1 MSASLPRFFV
11 WGRDYAPGQKRMQQQ
26 GGGVKEEWS
35 LWWEKEEGGGFVS
48 FIAQTTGVSLIPLL
62 EVMGKWGGSVSS
74 HSFNPP
80 TCLQDSCALSK
91 FASILDKGS
100 VISTLQ
106 HMVCATPTPQLQHA
120 CRRAHKGHFLNIFCS
135 SYYKT
140 HQKLKRQSRKASGK
154 HETPGAGFTQ
164 ETQGGEDENL
174 ACFTIFIRS
183 NFHIWWEK
191 TRLPCL

>member
-11 WGRDYAPGQKRMQQQ
+11 WGRDYAPGQKGCSSRGGERGMESMMRER
-26 GGGVKEEWS
+26 GGGES
-35 LWWEKEEGGGFVS
+35 FVS
-48 FIAQTTGVSLIPLL
+48 FIAQTTGVSLIPSL
-62 EVMGKWGGSVSS
+62 EVMGKWGGSASP

-80 TCLQDSCALSK
+80 TCLQDSSTLSK
-91 FASILDKGS
+91 FASILDKAS

-106 HMVCATPTPQLQHA
+106 HMVCATLTPQLQHA

-154 HETPGAGFTQ
+154 RETPGAGFTQ
-164 ETQGGEDENL
+164 PTQGGEDENL